1 MESKIYNFP
10 KMNQPLYYQKN
21 KGKMSHQK
29 KSSDYKF
36 DKNINICNNNYYND
50 PEFRQPYKRTQS
62 PLTNNLSINLPFRL
76 NKINESIEKINFDFK
91 SISSIFNINIE
102 SIMELPNLNR
112 EKILDFKIYSP
123 LTNFEEENLDLNN
136 FHIFEEEF
144 SPLCRYGIRFINN
157 DITNCEKDKND
168 QIIFLQSCIRSFLL
182 RKKLHLIF
190 LDKIYLERR
199 NIRKIIILQK
209 NIRCFLEK
217 LKIRKKLIINYITQ
231 KRKKAINKIINKMRS
246 YNNILKTKKYI
257 FLKSKIEERIKNA
270 TYIQETFRNYKF
282 YFSFKR
288 LMKEINEKYCIIYP
302 TKGKK
307 VELLLYLDDDEK
319 TKIDNNEISPRKY
332 IFNFNKLL
340 KCFILFISP
349 KKLYAG
355 KYKCQFIID
364 DIVICDKNYPY
375 EQYRNEL
382 YNIIEFKSNKSKKIE
397 AKQLKRKERKEKN
410 EIKNKIIDNN
420 KNLMKEN
427 ILLKNVNAGKS
438 YKNNYYEDEEYDELE
453 DIKEE
458 DDEGR
463 STTSKEYL
471 KKIKD
476 SSDYDDLDF
485 TEEDIINIK
494 KMKGNNIIATDY
506 KKLREDLLDKNA
518 ISKGEKIRKNS
529 FKAFQF
535 NY

>member
-1 MESKIYNFP
+1 
-10 KMNQPLYYQKN
+10 MNQPLYYQKN
-21 KGKMSHQK
+21 KGKISHQK
-29 KSSDYKF
+29 KSSDCKY
-36 DKNINICNNNYYND
+36 DKNINIYNNNYYNNT
-50 PEFRQPYKRTQS
+50 EFGIPYKRTQS
-62 PLTNNLSINLPFRL
+62 PLSNNLSMNLPFRL
-76 NKINESIEKINFDFK
+76 NKINASLEKVNFDFK
-91 SISSIFNINIE
+91 NISSIFNINTDNI
-102 SIMELPNLNR
+102 IELPNLKE
-112 EKILDFKIYSP
+112 EKILDFSIYSP
-123 LTNFEEENLDLNN
+123 LTNYEEENLDKSN
-136 FHIFEEEF
+136 FHIFEEEL

-157 DITNCEKDKND
+157 DITNCENDKND

-182 RKKLHLIF
+182 RKRINLVF
-190 LDKIYLERR
+190 LDKIYLERK

-217 LKIRKKLIINYITQ
+217 LKIRKKIIINYIIQ
-231 KRKKAINKIINKMRS
+231 KRKNAVNKIINKMRS

-257 FLKSKIEERIKNA
+257 FLKNKIEERRKNA
-270 TYIQETFRNYKF
+270 KYIQETFRNYKF
-282 YFSFKR
+282 YHSFKK
-288 LMKEINEKYCIIYP
+288 LMKEINEKYYIIYP
-302 TKGKK
+302 SKGKK

-319 TKIDNNEISPRKY
+319 TKADNNEISPRKY
-332 IFNFNKLL
+332 IFNFNKLI
-340 KCFILFISP
+340 KCFILFINP

-375 EQYRNEL
+375 VQYKNEL
-382 YNIIEFKSNKSKKIE
+382 YNIIEFKSRKGKKYDE
-397 AKQLKRKERKEKN
+397 NLLKTKEREKKN

-420 KNLMKEN
+420 KNFMKEN
-427 ILLKNVNAGKS
+427 ILLKNVNATKS
-438 YKNNYYEDEEYDELE
+438 YKNNYYEDEEYDDELE

-471 KKIKD
+471 KKMNNG
-476 SSDYDDLDF
+476 SDYDDLDF

-494 KMKGNNIIATDY
+494 KMKGNSIITTDY

-518 ISKGEKIRKNS
+518 VSKGEKIRKNS

>member
-21 KGKMSHQK
+21 KGKISHQK
-29 KSSDYKF
+29 KSSDCKF
-36 DKNINICNNNYYND
+36 DKNINMYNYSNYNNTGF
-50 PEFRQPYKRTQS
+50 EQPYKRTQS
-62 PLTNNLSINLPFRL
+62 PLSNNLNTNLPFRL

-91 SISSIFNINIE
+91 NISPMFNINTDNI
-102 SIMELPNLNR
+102 IELPNLKK
-112 EKILDFKIYSP
+112 EKTLDFNIYCP
-123 LTNFEEENLDLNN
+123 LTNFEEENPDLNN
-136 FHIFEEEF
+136 FHIFEEELLH
-144 SPLCRYGIRFINN
+144 LCRYGIRFINN
-157 DITNCEKDKND
+157 DISNCENDKND

-182 RKKLHLIF
+182 RKRLHLIF
-190 LDKIYLERR
+190 LDKIYLERK
-199 NIRKIIILQK
+199 NIRKIIILQR

-217 LKIRKKLIINYITQ
+217 LKIRKKIIINYITQ
-231 KRKKAINKIINKMRS
+231 KRKNAINKIINKMRS

-257 FLKSKIEERIKNA
+257 FLKSKIEERSKNVK
-270 TYIQETFRNYKF
+270 YIQETFRNYKF
-282 YFSFKR
+282 YYSFKK

-319 TKIDNNEISPRKY
+319 TKTNNEINPRKY

-349 KKLYAG
+349 AKLYAG

-375 EQYRNEL
+375 VHYKNEL
-382 YNIIEFKSNKSKKIE
+382 YNIIEFKPNKTKKMDE
-397 AKQLKRKERKEKN
+397 KQLKRKERKEKN
-410 EIKNKIIDNN
+410 EIKNKLIDSN
-420 KNLMKEN
+420 KNFMKEN
-427 ILLKNVNAGKS
+427 ILLKNVNASKS

-494 KMKGNNIIATDY
+494 KMKGNNIINTDY

-518 ISKGEKIRKNS
+518 VSKGEKIRKNS